1 MLRATLKSLLSRKL
15 RLLLSGLAVVLA
27 TMFVSGAFVLTDTLG
42 RSFDALFAN
51 AYSYTD
57 ISVSAKAPV
66 GSTDNG
72 SAVTQNIDAAA
83 VDQVAHVDGVRQARG
98 QVFVDGARVVGKN
111 GKVVASTGPPRF
123 GGAWTG
129 DSELAKLR
137 TGHGPQAP
145 DQIVMNAGLAKLSG
159 YKIGDQVGVLTLQPK
174 RTFTLVGIF
183 EYAGG
188 RDSLGG
194 AQSVG
199 FTEPVAQELMLGRTG
214 VYSAI
219 DVKVTDRKDLVAV
232 RDSIRRTLGDRY
244 TVDTGKDL
252 AKKSSDAFKPFLN
265 GFNNLLLAFAVIA
278 LLVGVFLILNT
289 FSIIVAQRTRELA
302 LLRAMGASRGQ
313 VIRSV
318 LLESAI
324 VGVLA
329 SALGYAAGIGL
340 GAAGAFALTKLF
352 GGLEVASVGTPVS
365 GAVLSFVL
373 GIAVT
378 MISALLPAVRAARV
392 APVAA
397 MRDAATTDRPLTK
410 LTVFGGIVFL
420 AGAGTLGFGLSGKAH
435 GATLT
440 TILVGVGVSFI
451 GVALLTPLLS
461 RPAVAVLGR
470 LFSWSLPG
478 QLGRRNSARNPRR
491 TAITAAA
498 MMIGIALITAIST
511 VFSSLTASVHK
522 IVDQQLQA
530 DLVIAGQ
537 QSSGIPPTID
547 PAALQRV
554 RDLPGVAT
562 LAAGSYEG
570 AKVNG
575 KTMYVGSYDNLGNA
589 VRILKLKP
597 TDGSIDTLGS
607 HEVVMDQKTAKQ
619 LHVAVGDS
627 LTLQL
632 PRIPQGTYRVQGI
645 YHDTQLGGG
654 ILVPWSDAQAGFR
667 STQPIQ
673 AFAKVASGSKVS
685 TVKNQIDDILKDS
698 PEVTVQTRSEF
709 VDQSAQ
715 IFNFLLGVVQVLL
728 LVALLI
734 AVLGIV
740 NTLILSVLERT
751 RELGLLRAIGLR
763 RGQTMRMITVE
774 SVVISLFG
782 AVLGLAVGVGLGA
795 AVVRA
800 LKDQGFTQYA
810 FPWALMA
817 VYLVTAAIV
826 GVVAAI
832 IPAIRAARLNV
843 LNAIAY
849 E

>member
-1 MLRATLKSLLSRKL
+1 MLRATLKSLLSRKV

-57 ISVSAKAPV
+57 ISISAKAPV
-66 GSTDNG
+66 GATDDNG
-72 SAVTQNIDAAA
+72 AVTQNIDASV
-83 VDQVAHVDGVRQARG
+83 VDQLTHVDGVRKARG
-98 QVFVDGARVVGKN
+98 QVLVNGARVVGKN

-123 GGAWTG
+123 GSAWTG
-129 DSELAKLR
+129 DSELVKLR

-145 DQIVMNAGLAKLSG
+145 DQIVMNAGLAKTSG
-159 YKIGDQVGVLTLQPK
+159 YQIGDQVGVLTLQPK
-174 RTFTLVGIF
+174 KTFTLVGIF

-188 RDSLGG
+188 RDALGG
-194 AQSVG
+194 EQTVG
-199 FTEPVAQELMLGRTG
+199 FTEPVAQELMLGKTG

-219 DVKVTDRKDLVAV
+219 DVKVTDHKDLVAV
-232 RDSIRRTLGDRY
+232 RDSIRRTLGDKY

-252 AKKSSDAFKPFLN
+252 AKKASDAFKPFLN

-278 LLVGVFLILNT
+278 LLVGIFLILNT
-289 FSIIVAQRTRELA
+289 FSIIVAQRTQELA

-329 SALGYAAGIGL
+329 SAIGYAVGIGL

-373 GIAVT
+373 GVAVT
-378 MISALLPAVRAARV
+378 MVSALLPAIRASRV

-397 MRDAATTDRPLTK
+397 MREAATTDRPLTL
-410 LTVFGGIVFL
+410 LTVFGAIVFL
-420 AGAGTLGFGLSGKAH
+420 GGAGTLAFGLSGRAH

-530 DLVIAGQ
+530 DLVISGQ
-537 QSSGIPPTID
+537 QSSSIPPTID
-547 PAALQRV
+547 PAALQRI
-554 RDLPGVAT
+554 RGLPGVDT

-575 KTMYVGSYDNLGNA
+575 KTTYVGSYDNLGNA

-597 TDGSIDTLGS
+597 QSGSIDSLGA

-619 LHVAVGDS
+619 FHVAIGDS
-627 LTLQL
+627 LTIQL

-654 ILVPWSDAQAGFR
+654 ILVPWADAQTGFR
-667 STQPIQ
+667 SAQPIQ
-673 AFAKVASGSKVS
+673 AFAKVAAGSRVS

-740 NTLILSVLERT
+740 NTLVLSVLERT

-782 AVLGLAVGVGLGA
+782 ALLGLAVGVGLGA

-810 FPWALMA
+810 FPWVLMA
-817 VYLVTAAIV
+817 VYLVTAAVV